1 MVVQEKT
8 VPGVVVVDAD
18 ANAAQLVAVALD
30 AAGLNVEACA
40 FDPVGVTEACRR
52 IEPTALLVRSELGRT
67 PLARLV
73 RHLRVEGLGRVP
85 IALLCDDAR
94 DDVFVRPMRTGV
106 VELLQAPFKALHIT
120 RLRLLAVELPERP
133 GRLRGQGAK
142 GELFALARHLLSVQ
156 RSGKLVV
163 AEGTPREGHARFVRG
178 SPRGASFG
186 GESGGGAFMAMARSG
201 APWIF
206 VEEEDTP
213 DALMGGIDLGEGD
226 EPVITGELV
235 EEGAGPDEPIVAA
248 APAPDPPPA
257 DPDAANWPL
266 LFVDDEASVLS
277 MLGGYFSKRGYP
289 VRTAANGADAL
300 QVMAASPVEAV
311 VADLAMPRLDGWGFL
326 RVVREDFRTREV
338 PVALYSA
345 HDDYREA
352 LRVLNTGAQAY
363 FSKTLRLAALE
374 AQVRELL
381 EPRRR
386 FFRLVEAE
394 GGMLLDFGSLG
405 PQWVL
410 RALTRMR
417 FSGQLDAKDRWA
429 TWRARF
435 QDGRLVRFGSAAG
448 SVRTRGDNALGTF
461 LASNESQGTLS
472 RSAEPGE
479 EDFPGEA
486 TDALLD
492 RVVSRLNEERRRS
505 REDQVLK
512 ARALEVNPD
521 AFALYVTVS
530 PKAWLPIARLLCES
544 KATPAEVAAQLHV
557 SPQEVSIVIKDLLR
571 RGVASL
577 KA

>member
-1 MVVQEKT
+1 MVVQGKT
-8 VPGVVVVDAD
+8 LPGVVVVDAD
-18 ANAAQLVAVALD
+18 AAAAQAVAVAMD

-40 FDPVGVTEACRR
+40 FDPTVVVDACRR
-52 IEPTALLVRSELGRT
+52 VEPTALLVRSELGTT
-67 PLARLV
+67 PLTRLV
-73 RHLRVEGLGRVP
+73 RHLRVEGLGRLP
-85 IALLCDDAR
+85 IALLCDDVR

-120 RLRLLAVELPERP
+120 RLRLMAVELPERP

-142 GELFALARHLLSVQ
+142 GELFALAKHLLAVQ
-156 RSGKLVV
+156 RSGRLVV
-163 AEGTPREGHARFVRG
+163 AEGTPRAGHARFVRG
-178 SPRGASFG
+178 SPRGASFDG
-186 GESGGGAFMAMARSG
+186 QSGGGAFMAMARSG
-201 APWIF
+201 LPWSFI
-206 VEEEDTP
+206 EEEDP
-213 DALMGGIDLGEGD
+213 LDPSIGDAD

-235 EEGAGPDEPIVAA
+235 EEGPGQDEPIASA
-248 APAPDPPPA
+248 APAPAEPVVDPE
-257 DPDAANWPL
+257 AAHWAL
-266 LFVDDEASVLS
+266 LFVDDEPSVLS
-277 MLGGYFSKRGYP
+277 MLSGYFSKRGYP
-289 VRTAANGADAL
+289 VRTAPNGADAL

-326 RVVREDFRTREV
+326 KVVREDFRTREV

-363 FSKTLRLAALE
+363 FSKTLRLATLE
-374 AQVRELL
+374 LQIRELL

-386 FFRLVEAE
+386 FFRLVQAE

-410 RALTRMR
+410 RALARMR
-417 FSGQLDAKDRWA
+417 FSGQLDARDRWA
-429 TWRARF
+429 AWRARF
-435 QDGRLVRFGSAAG
+435 EDGRLVRMGSTAG
-448 SVRTRGDNALGTF
+448 SVGTRGENALGTF
-461 LASNESQGTLS
+461 LASSESQGTLS
-472 RSAEPGE
+472 RSGE
-479 EDFPGEA
+479 SGREDFPLDA

-492 RVVSRLNEERRRS
+492 RVVARLNEDRRRS

-512 ARALEVNPD
+512 ARALDVNPD

-544 KATPAEVAAQLHV
+544 KATPAEVAAQLGV
-557 SPQEVSIVIKDLLR
+557 TPQEVSIVIKDLLR